1 MIAFLEG
8 EVAEKAAN
16 RIVLA
21 VNGVGYDV
29 LVPTSVLAELPPVGR
44 RIRLHTRMV
53 VRDDGMTLYGFASQ
67 DQRALFD
74 LLTGVTGVGP
84 KVAIAFLST
93 LAPVA
98 LRRAIV
104 DGDVTAL
111 STTPGVGKKLAQ
123 RVVVELR
130 DRLGGDA
137 TALDATG
144 PLVDVRE
151 ALVSLGLTPQ
161 EATDALAGLDP
172 ADREVEDLLREALQR
187 VGR

>member
-1 MIAFLEG
+1 VIAYLEG
-8 EVAEKAAN
+8 EVAEKAVN
-16 RIVLA
+16 RVVLA

-29 LVPTSVLAELPPVGR
+29 VVPASVLADLPPVGR
-44 RIRLHTRMV
+44 GARVHTRMV
-53 VRDDGMTLYGFASQ
+53 VRDDDITLYGFATH
-67 DQRALFD
+67 DQRTLFD

-84 KVAIAFLST
+84 RVAIAFLST
-93 LAPVA
+93 LRTDA

-104 DGDVTAL
+104 DGDAVAL
-111 STTPGVGKKLAQ
+111 ANTPGVGRKLAQ

-137 TALDATG
+137 DVVDATG

-151 ALVSLGLTPQ
+151 ALVALGVTPQ
-161 EATDALAGLDP
+161 EAADALTGIEA